1 MTTFAS
7 LHKLSATFTPMDE
20 RAGAVQ
26 ITLLLR
32 EWQDGS
38 QDALERLVPLVYD
51 ELHTLAS
58 RQLTREWRHDRL
70 QTTAV
75 VNEAYV
81 KLFGQREIDWQNRG
95 HFFAIAAQL
104 MRRILV
110 DYARR
115 QLRQKRGGGE
125 VAVELDDALAA
136 PGAPIDAVEALD
148 LDRALQRLEQL
159 DPGQARIV
167 EMRFF
172 GGLTVEE
179 TAAALGVSPATIKRE
194 WALAKGWLYR
204 ELTRDRF
211 TERRQSLPADEPGH
225 P

>member
-1 MTTFAS
+1 LTPFAG
-7 LHKLSATFTPMDE
+7 LHKLSATPSPMDE
-20 RAGAVQ
+20 RAGAAQ
-26 ITLLLR
+26 ITRLLH

-58 RQLTREWRHDRL
+58 RQLAREWRHDRL

-75 VNEAYV
+75 VNEAYL

-110 DYARR
+110 DHARR
-115 QLRQKRGGGE
+115 QLRQKRGGGG

-136 PGAPIDAVEALD
+136 PGGPLDAVEALD
-148 LDRALQRLEQL
+148 LDRVLRRLEQL
-159 DPGQARIV
+159 DPNQARIV

-194 WALAKGWLYR
+194 WAVAKGWLYR
-204 ELTRDRF
+204 ELTRDGIK
-211 TERRQSLPADEPGH
+211 ERRADTEPG
-225 P
+225 PP